1 MAHIVRVWLV
11 TPPVGVA
18 HPKTEVLRIAARR
31 GTLALRARK
40 VDESGVMRV
49 VARGLSEDLAAFNA
63 DLHHKVHD
71 DKWARNELAATPDD
85 VASVEGGALVILRS
99 EDSVTSGADSS
110 GRKPPPAAGDASP
123 VDTGST
129 ASSRIIVAEV
139 KLERSRGEAA
149 VRVVAAR
156 EAAALEAAAA
166 AEAREAATL
175 DAAIAALMKLALI
188 SRSDAEAAIRSAR

>member
-1 MAHIVRVWLV
+1 M
-11 TPPVGVA
+11 
-18 HPKTEVLRIAARR
+18 
-31 GTLALRARK
+31 
-40 VDESGVMRV
+40 
-49 VARGLSEDLAAFNA
+49 
-63 DLHHKVHD
+63 
-71 DKWARNELAATPDD
+71 
-85 VASVEGGALVILRS
+85 
-99 EDSVTSGADSS
+99 TSGADSS
-110 GRKPPPAAGDASP
+110 GRKPPPAAGDASS